1 MPNPNHV
8 TELINMSDNLVEK
21 VTEETELTETVETE
35 QQEAAAADLAE
46 GLTQEPAEE
55 AIETI
60 GLDDLVGETKAQDEA
75 EDEHQKQLNNAYAKG
90 RVTRKRLKHLE
101 EQINQGNIPEE
112 LAFKPQEPKSAPQLS
127 DFQSRL
133 YDDFDGEPLVMVEA
147 YKEAVREHEKSHQ
160 SVAQQE
166 EAHNAQ
172 VKQYLAMQN
181 QAEENF
187 IGNVERLQ
195 KVIPTIDTG
204 LQKAEQLLGETDFN
218 AIRDVVGDNAPL
230 VLGLIGTNKDVQAN
244 LMQAVQGGQ
253 TSLIKYLTRLE
264 DDAVKR
270 LPQKTISKAPS
281 DTPLSGGT
289 SKTIDYDAEIQK
301 VKNDPKLR
309 GMPAVKKLK
318 ELRAAKAALH
328 K

>member
-8 TELINMSDNLVEK
+8 MELINMSDNLVEK

-60 GLDDLVGETKAQDEA
+60 GLDDLVGETKAQADDE
-75 EDEHQKQLNNAYAKG
+75 QKEKNKLYAQN
-90 RVTRKRLKHLE
+90 RVMSKKLKHLE
-101 EQINQGNIPEE
+101 EQIDKGVIPEE
-112 LAFKPQEPKSAPQLS
+112 YAFKPQEAQPEPDLA

-133 YDDFDGEPLVMVEA
+133 YDDFEGDTNLMLAHFNEA
-147 YKEAVREHEKSHQ
+147 QRKHSQTHQ
-160 SVAQQE
+160 SVSQQK
-166 EAHNAQ
+166 EAHTAQ
-172 VKQYLAMQN
+172 LKQQLAIAK
-181 QAEENF
+181 QAEESF

>member
-8 TELINMSDNLVEK
+8 TELTNMSDTLVEK
-21 VTEETELTETVETE
+21 VTEENEAIEASVSEQLESAAVDDVE
-35 QQEAAAADLAE
+35 
-46 GLTQEPAEE
+46 GSTQEPAEE
-55 AIETI
+55 TVETI
-60 GLDDLVGETKAQDEA
+60 GLDDLVGETKAQADDE
-75 EDEHQKQLNNAYAKG
+75 QKEKNKLYAQN
-90 RVTRKRLKHLE
+90 RVMSKKLKHLE
-101 EQINQGNIPEE
+101 EQIDKGVIPEE
-112 LAFKPQEPKSAPQLS
+112 YAFKPQQAQPEPELA

-133 YDDFDGEPLVMVEA
+133 YDDFEGDTNLMLAHFNEA
-147 YKEAVREHEKSHQ
+147 QRKYSQSHQ
-160 SVAQQE
+160 SVSQQE
-166 EAHNAQ
+166 EAHKAQ
-172 VKQYLAMQN
+172 LKQQLAMAQ
-181 QAEENF
+181 QAEESF
-187 IGNVERLQ
+187 LGNVERLQ

-218 AIRDVVGDNAPL
+218 AIRDAVGDNAPL